1 MLLCDFEWFFSVKNF
16 NQFIEK
22 ISNIQLLSWF
32 YVAFSAG
39 LISDRVDHKGQG
51 EESSGEWGCQVI
63 QSNV

>member
-51 EESSGEWGCQVI
+51 EESSGE
-63 QSNV
+63 